1 MTMFNAFNLC
11 VDDPAIDGV
20 LDCMTGKTI
29 SAQEAIGAN
38 FAQLEGLRMQLAEAK
53 TRGQKVYCCP
63 ICWVPVY
70 LACRRT
76 GDIKRFFFKHYHED
90 GNCPA
95 VTRDHPP
102 RNIIDAMKYNGAK
115 ESISHINM
123 KDWLA
128 RSLSFDPN
136 FSDIQIE
143 GRWCSGEDKG
153 KWRKPDVRAL
163 WRGSVPVVFEIQLST
178 TYLHVIAERRVFY
191 QNEGAMLCW
200 VFRDFDANVGRLTQ
214 DDIFYN
220 NNQNL
225 FLVSEQ
231 TMHASKEAKALMM
244 ECRWSQP
251 DISRGSII
259 YNWGARLASFSE
271 LTLDHQRQR
280 VFLYDCEGEEAKL
293 KLELPIGRLKN
304 DFEGFWITYKPGQ
317 YDEAVWESLRTRFSD
332 LGIQLPIYPSELQ
345 NLLDTLYSAKYGK
358 LVGWG
363 FSTLVEL
370 AHHVETKYKG
380 YLWAFRLALNAFNRH
395 EQIKLEDRTGRWRKK
410 VKAYIESMRSGVEAY
425 NPDRRFD
432 DLVVFLFP
440 EIAVDLIKVP
450 ADALN

>member
-1 MTMFNAFNLC
+1 MLNTFNLC
-11 VDDPAIDGV
+11 VDEPAIDEV
-20 LDCMTGKTI
+20 LDYATGKIIT
-29 SAQEAIGAN
+29 AQEAIGAD
-38 FAQLEGLRMQLAEAK
+38 FAKLESLRMQLAEAK
-53 TRGQKVYCCP
+53 VKGQKVYCCP
-63 ICWVPVY
+63 ICWVPLY

-102 RNIIDAMKYNGAK
+102 MHIIDAMKYNGAK

-143 GRWCSGEDKG
+143 ERWRSGEDKG

-163 WRGSVPVVFEIQLST
+163 WRGSIPVVFEIQLST

-191 QNEGAMLCW
+191 QSEGAMLCW
-200 VFRDFDANVGRLTQ
+200 VFKGFDANVGRLTQ

-251 DISRGSII
+251 EMSRDSII
-259 YNWGARLASFSE
+259 YHWGARLAGFSE
-271 LTLDHQRQR
+271 LTLDHKRQR

-293 KLELPIGRLKN
+293 KLELPIGRLRN

-317 YDEAVWESLRTRFSD
+317 YDEDLWKDLRARFSD
-332 LGIQLPIYPSELQ
+332 LGIQLSTYPSELQ
-345 NLLDTLYSAKYGK
+345 NLLDTLYSAKHGK

-395 EQIKLEDRTGRWRKK
+395 EQIKIEDRTGRWRQK
-410 VKAYIESMRSGVEAY
+410 VKLYIESMKSGEVIY

-432 DLVVFLFP
+432 DLVSFLFP
-440 EIAVDLIKVP
+440 EIAADLIKVP
-450 ADALN
+450 AEVLQ